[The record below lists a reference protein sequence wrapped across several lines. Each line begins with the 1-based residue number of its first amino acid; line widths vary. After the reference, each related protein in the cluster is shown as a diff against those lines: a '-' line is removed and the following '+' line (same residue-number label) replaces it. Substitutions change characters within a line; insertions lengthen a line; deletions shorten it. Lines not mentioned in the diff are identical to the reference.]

1 MKTPLRIGIIGDF
14 DRAKHSHW
22 ATEAALFHAAAQLHA
37 NVEPTWV
44 PTSELERPDGVP
56 GLESFDGLWASP
68 GSPYRSPLGM
78 LAGIE
83 FARARD
89 VPFLGTCGG
98 FQYALIEF
106 TRNVLG
112 IADADS
118 AENAPLG
125 RHIVITPIAC
135 EAPGVPS
142 GGPRLNGTS
151 TVRAVPGT
159 QIERACGGGDLRG
172 EYFCSFEVNKNY
184 TREWEAAGLRVAALG
199 GDGEMR
205 ALELP
210 EKRHFVAT
218 LFQPQLSSSFD
229 RPHPIIVGYL
239 RACMAPL

>member
-1 MKTPLRIGIIGDF
+1 MKPRIGIIGDF

-22 ATEAALFHAAAQLHA
+22 ATEAALFHAAAKLQA
-37 NVEPTWV
+37 TVEPTWV
-44 PTSELERPDGVP
+44 STVELEGPQGLRS
-56 GLESFDGLWASP
+56 LESFDGLWASP
-68 GSPYRSPLGM
+68 GSPYRSLRGM

-83 FARARD
+83 FARVRD

-98 FQYALIEF
+98 FQYTLIEF

-135 EAPGVPS
+135 EPPGVPTS
-142 GGPRLNGTS
+142 GPRLNGAS
-151 TVRAVPGT
+151 TVRVVAGT
-159 QIERACGGGDLRG
+159 QIARACGDGDLSG
-172 EYFCSFEVNKNY
+172 EYFCSFEVNKDY
-184 TREWEAAGLRVAALG
+184 TKEWEAAGLRVTALG
-199 GDGEMR
+199 GGGEMR
-205 ALELP
+205 ALELL

-239 RACMAPL
+239 RACMTR